1 MISVITGFVV
11 RSAEFDGTE
20 DSENTEVSQSTPP
33 QAINTRPDHTQ
44 PEMATASSSTT
55 NSDKANVDNTDD
67 TKVVEKSLQSNL
79 HDSLD
84 SETNSEVHNIGT
96 QASVVDNSEL
106 TKLHKSRTQASAID
120 ASHSSAKFESR
131 SLMDLLTAK
140 PSDKPLVDIKV
151 RGFF

>member
-1 MISVITGFVV
+1 MWTVMISVITGFVV
-11 RSAEFDGTE
+11 CSAEFDGTE

-44 PEMATASSSTT
+44 PTASSST
-55 NSDKANVDNTDD
+55 NKANVDNTDD
-67 TKVVEKSLQSNL
+67 TKVVETSLQSNL

-96 QASVVDNSEL
+96 QASVTDNSEL
-106 TKLHKSRTQASAID
+106 TKLRTQASAID
-120 ASHSSAKFESR
+120 ASQHSAKFESR

-151 RGFF
+151 RVFFKLF